1 MTKHGLYQKLILD
14 HGKDP
19 RNHRSM
25 DEATHTADGDNPFCG
40 DSFRVFLNI
49 DDGVLQDVSF
59 TGTGCAVSTAS
70 ASLMTKFLADKT
82 KKEAVEAFERF
93 TYLLTDA
100 DEIDEVEEEELL
112 GKIVAL
118 LGVREFPMRIKCASL
133 PWHTMMAAL
142 RDKNRVSTE

>member
-19 RNHRSM
+19 RNHRKM
-25 DEATHTADGDNPFCG
+25 DQATHVAEGDNPFCG
-40 DSFRVFLNI
+40 DQFDVFLNI
-49 DDGVLQDVSF
+49 ENEVLKDVSF

-70 ASLMTKFLADKT
+70 ASLMTKFLKDKT
-82 KKEAVEAFERF
+82 KNEAIEAFERF

-100 DEIDEVEEEELL
+100 DEIDEVEEKELL

-133 PWHTMMAAL
+133 PWHTAMAAL
-142 RDKNRVSTE
+142 RGKDRTSTE